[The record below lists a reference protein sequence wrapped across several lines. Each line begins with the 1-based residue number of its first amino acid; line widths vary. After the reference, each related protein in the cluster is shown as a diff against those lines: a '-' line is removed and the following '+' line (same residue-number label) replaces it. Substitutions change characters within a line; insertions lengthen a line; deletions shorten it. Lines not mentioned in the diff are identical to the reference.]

1 MIDWL
6 LRLLFPPKCVLC
18 QKLLE
23 RGQDDLCPACRQN
36 TREFSYAKKNISF
49 IAGWTALWYYEGNVR
64 DSLMRFKFSGRR
76 SYAASYG
83 KLLAMRLLKDEMAN
97 FDILTWVPI
106 SAKRLQKRGYD
117 QVQLLADAVGQELGT
132 APVATL
138 SKVRHN
144 APQSSLSNADARR
157 ANVLGVY
164 RVNDPALIQGKR
176 ILLLDDIV
184 TTGATVSECARTL
197 MTAGAKEVFV
207 AAVAAT
213 DHK

>member
-23 RGQDDLCPACRQN
+23 RGQDDLCPVCRQN

-83 KLLAMRLLKDEMAN
+83 KLLAMRLLKDEMAD

-157 ANVLGVY
+157 ANVLGAY

-184 TTGATVSECARTL
+184 TTGATVSECTRTL